1 MFKTL
6 KGKIS
11 FLYLI
16 LVLLIAVVGSI
27 SIFHFYKLE
36 KTIDGLLANRYK
48 SIQAATNMRGVID
61 NQNSALL
68 IYISIDQDKGIEL
81 FNENTGE
88 FIKWYNIEANSITEP
103 DDKKIAENINNDY
116 NNYIKLF
123 SKLQEIR
130 NTEGTKRAVD
140 FYNSSII
147 PNLNK
152 IKDEIKTLSQMNEA
166 AMFKDEEAATKFGQS
181 SLYLIMELSG
191 LAVIG
196 GFLMS
201 VYFINRFLRPLN
213 KLTDSI
219 KNVKAGNLDYKID
232 IKTKDEIGE
241 LSIEFYNMTKRLQ
254 QYEQSTLGKL
264 VSERNKSNAILMS
277 IPDPIIV
284 IDNDYKIT
292 MINKACEKFFNVS
305 SEKAINRH
313 FLEIIRNSQIFE
325 YIVNVLEKNETN
337 NEKTVLFKI
346 NNEYYFNVIVTKLTD
361 TDENT
366 NGAVV
371 VLNNITHLKKLE
383 KIKSDFI
390 TIISHEFKTPLT
402 SIIMGTSMILNESL
416 GEINVG
422 QKNVINTIKKESERL
437 STLVDELLQLSN
449 MESDKAVFNIH
460 PCAIDV
466 IIDSCIKPLYEIAEQ
481 KDVKLYYEADENLPK
496 VMADPEKIAWVI
508 NNLITN
514 ALKYTY
520 AGDEICV
527 SAFAKNQK
535 MYVSVKD
542 TGEGIPEEYA
552 DKIFDKFVQVKGQD
566 TEVRGT
572 GLGLYI
578 VKEIIKAHGGEIWCE
593 SKIDEGS
600 KFTFYLPL
608 A

>member
-48 SIQAATNMRGVID
+48 SIQAATNMRGIID

-103 DDKKIAENINNDY
+103 DEKKIAENINNDY

-232 IKTKDEIGE
+232 IETKDEIGE

-305 SEKAINRH
+305 SEK
-313 FLEIIRNSQIFE
+313 
-325 YIVNVLEKNETN
+325 
-337 NEKTVLFKI
+337 
-346 NNEYYFNVIVTKLTD
+346 D
-361 TDENT
+361 
-366 NGAVV
+366 
-371 VLNNITHLKKLE
+371 
-383 KIKSDFI
+383 
-390 TIISHEFKTPLT
+390 
-402 SIIMGTSMILNESL
+402 
-416 GEINVG
+416 
-422 QKNVINTIKKESERL
+422 
-437 STLVDELLQLSN
+437 
-449 MESDKAVFNIH
+449 DK
-460 PCAIDV
+460 
-466 IIDSCIKPLYEIAEQ
+466 Q
-481 KDVKLYYEADENLPK
+481 
-496 VMADPEKIAWVI
+496 
-508 NNLITN
+508 
-514 ALKYTY
+514 
-520 AGDEICV
+520 
-527 SAFAKNQK
+527 AF
-535 MYVSVKD
+535 S
-542 TGEGIPEEYA
+542 
-552 DKIFDKFVQVKGQD
+552 
-566 TEVRGT
+566 
-572 GLGLYI
+572 
-578 VKEIIKAHGGEIWCE
+578 
-593 SKIDEGS
+593 
-600 KFTFYLPL
+600 
-608 A
+608 